1 MTSKELIE
9 YLKCL
14 QVSLEEFIENP
25 NIFDIANVEV
35 LVNEDYGASILDDP
49 DNYFEHNDFEII
61 LYFKDFDIYLRYF
74 GESNS
79 SMERFWS
86 PNGRDS
92 DWDSLIEV
100 RPVVKEKINWEK
112 KILNLEDISWS
123 EIRPEIRS
131 EIKS

>member
-14 QVSLEEFIENP
+14 RVSLEEFIENP

-35 LVNEDYGASILDDP
+35 LVNEDYGVSIDDDP

-86 PNGRDS
+86 SS

-100 RPVVKEKINWEK
+100 RPVIKNKINWEK
-112 KILNLEDISWS
+112 KILNPEDISWS
-123 EIRPEIRS
+123 EVQP